1 MSFMYIRSHDASLQ
15 TYKFIEMLVKCDSH
29 WSVLKGF
36 DLFCRSLILE
46 VMVMGWTMMMMMM
59 QMLLLLLMMKVCLDE
74 DYWNAVKK

>member
-1 MSFMYIRSHDASLQ
+1 M
-15 TYKFIEMLVKCDSH
+15 
-29 WSVLKGF
+29 KGF

-59 QMLLLLLMMKVCLDE
+59 QMLLLLLLLKVCHDE